1 MKSKSSSHHRL
12 APRLMALD
20 LESHIA
26 EVELAKAMR
35 EEELAKIKAEQLAE
49 AAEPK
54 ITQSK
59 LTISLLRQEPA
70 V

>member
-1 MKSKSSSHHRL
+1 
-12 APRLMALD
+12 MALD

-54 ITQSK
+54 ITQSN
-59 LTISLLRQEPA
+59 
-70 V
+70 